1 MPNFEGMTKVD
12 IESILDDVFALYAEH
27 GSADYIGEP
36 VSQIEHMSQAAEL
49 AMEQGWDDEVVVAA
63 FFHDIGHLCVHRTT
77 DNDLHGLGTVS
88 HEKVGADYLR
98 EKGFPER
105 VALLVENHVQAKRYL
120 TARFPEYYNKLSAAS
135 KKTLEYQGGKM
146 TEDEANRFE
155 RDPLFKEYVQMR
167 KWDEEA
173 KETERA
179 LLPMN
184 VVRDRARRVLFHS
197 MLGELP
203 L

>member
-1 MPNFEGMTKVD
+1 MTKVD
-12 IESILDDVFALYAEH
+12 IESILDDIFTLYEQHGAE
-27 GSADYIGEP
+27 DYIGEP
-36 VSQIEHMSQAAEL
+36 VSQLEHMSQAAEL
-49 AMEQGWDDEVVVAA
+49 ALELGFDDEVVVAA
-63 FFHDIGHLCVHRTT
+63 FFHDIGHLCVPRTGA
-77 DNDLHGLGTVS
+77 NDLHGYGTVS

-120 TARFPEYYNKLSAAS
+120 TARFPDYYNKLSDAS
-135 KKTLEYQGGKM
+135 KKTLAYQGGKM
-146 TEDEANRFE
+146 TDDEANRFE

-167 KWDEEA
+167 RWDEKA
-173 KETERA
+173 KEMNRPVLPLLKVRA
-179 LLPMN
+179 L
-184 VVRDRARRVLFHS
+184 ARRVLFHS

>member
-1 MPNFEGMTKVD
+1 MTKVD
-12 IESILDDVFALYAEH
+12 IESILDDVFALYEKH
-27 GSADYIGEP
+27 GSEDYIGEP

-49 AMEQGWDDEVVVAA
+49 ALEQGFDDEVVVAA
-63 FFHDIGHLCVHRTT
+63 FFHDIGHLCVHRTAA
-77 DNDLHGLGTVS
+77 NDLHGLGTVS

-105 VALLVENHVQAKRYL
+105 VALLVESHVQAKRYL
-120 TARFPEYYNKLSAAS
+120 TARFPEYYNKLSDAS

-146 TEDEANRFE
+146 TEEEADQFE

-167 KWDEEA
+167 QWDEQA
-173 KETERA
+173 KEMNRPV
-179 LLPMN
+179 LPLPK
-184 VVRDRARRVLFHS
+184 VRDLARRVLFHS
-197 MLGELP
+197 MMGELP

>member
-1 MPNFEGMTKVD
+1 MTKVD
-12 IESILDDVFALYAEH
+12 IELILDDIFTLYEQHGAE
-27 GSADYIGEP
+27 DYIGEP
-36 VSQIEHMSQAAEL
+36 VSQLEHMSQAAEL
-49 AMEQGWDDEVVVAA
+49 AMEHGFDDEVVVAA
-63 FFHDIGHLCVHRTT
+63 FFHDIGHLCVHRTGA
-77 DNDLHGLGTVS
+77 NDLHGFGTVS

-120 TARFPEYYNKLSAAS
+120 TARFPEYYEKLSDAS

-146 TEDEANRFE
+146 TEIEAKRFE
-155 RDPLFKEYVQMR
+155 RDPLFMEYIRMR
-167 KWDEEA
+167 MWDEEA
-173 KETERA
+173 KETERPIIA
-179 LLPMN
+179 LQE
-184 VVRDRARRVLFHS
+184 VRTRARKVLFYS